1 MDMYN
6 NLLTHPLRISVWLC
20 LRAFVRNRENE
31 KDITTGRQAVKSMRV
46 RISRP
51 GGISLSTGNYHD
63 TGRENEIK
71 QTNIENVFFH
81 AFFWTLDCY
90 IANTYFSSLTLVIFF
105 ILFTNLPFFMLI
117 FFLLFCFILN
127 SVFFLFAF
135 FFIIVT
141 KLSYT
146 FTLIFRFIVVRPSAN
161 YKKRFSLHDRTT
173 LVRILIMPWVFKPL
187 LINPRSFLL

>member
-20 LRAFVRNRENE
+20 LRAFVRNREDK

-117 FFLLFCFILN
+117 FFLLSSLLFYLKLR
-127 SVFFLFAF
+127 VFLIRFLFHHCHQVILHF
-135 FFIIVT
+135 Y
-141 KLSYT
+141 SY
-146 FTLIFRFIVVRPSAN
+146 
-161 YKKRFSLHDRTT
+161 FSLYCCPSICK
-173 LVRILIMPWVFKPL
+173 LQKAVFTS
-187 LINPRSFLL
+187 R